1 MDLTPES
8 FSPNKGTFVQTIIL
22 FNREKMLSHY
32 LGINVPTDV
41 LSYTCWSRFFVL

>member
-1 MDLTPES
+1 MDLTLET

-22 FNREKMLSHY
+22 FNREKRLSHY